1 MFCFSSKGNEWNVG
15 TFFDSGRISEEKIEK
30 VKSQLTMLCTELVKN
45 NEFTHQNKMRL
56 NDFYFNVLKN
66 DGSKKE
72 LWEFDKSILILS
84 HGNASVKS
92 SFSINKDLITVNMP
106 KESIVQQKVVYDA
119 ILGYNLE
126 IDQIPISESIIKMFW
141 GAKKAYNTALKRR
154 QESSVQIEKIVK
166 EKSSKRPSC

>member
-1 MFCFSSKGNEWNVG
+1 MHRV
-15 TFFDSGRISEEKIEK
+15 
-30 VKSQLTMLCTELVKN
+30 VKN
-45 NEFTHQNKMRL
+45 NEFTHQNKMQL
-56 NDFYFNVLKN
+56 NDFYFNLLKN
-66 DGSKKE
+66 DGIKKE

-84 HGNASVKS
+84 HGNTSVES
-92 SFSINKDLITVNMP
+92 SFSINKDLITVNML

-166 EKSSKRPSC
+166 EKSSKRQSC